1 MNEDRNQDRHPKQQA
16 RQKHPDEW
24 QRDLNPNHL
33 AGQNIGLDSE
43 AQIETERSAFHLR
56 RAGHDLSQLD
66 DDELKQVPVLPEGT
80 RLQQGATYV
89 DLTIEPLHEFT
100 ARADMSAG
108 ATNAYV
114 PKDRV
119 PYEIWNRLI
128 GEPKPGQ
135 ERKSG
140 AEGEKNPER

>member
-1 MNEDRNQDRHPKQQA
+1 MNENRNQDRTPLQQA
-16 RQKHPDEW
+16 QQKHPDEW

-33 AGQNIGLDSE
+33 AGQNIGSDSE
-43 AQIETERSAFHLR
+43 SRHDRERTAFHLR
-56 RAGHDLSQLD
+56 KAGLDLGGID
-66 DDELKQVPVLPEGT
+66 DEELKQVPLLPTGE

-89 DLTIEPLHEFT
+89 DLTHQPPVEFT

-108 ATNAYV
+108 PGTAYV

-128 GEPKPGQ
+128 GEEKPGQ
-135 ERKSG
+135 E
-140 AEGEKNPER
+140 